1 MGVGKSAIGRRIARA
16 LQFRF
21 IDSDQAIEKE
31 VGKKIPQIFES
42 EGEAQFRSYERAF
55 VESGHPPEG
64 CVVSCGGGL
73 VIQEGMKELLKS
85 KGVVVCLYASIE
97 TIIERT
103 RRNKNRPLLNVDD
116 PEARIRELL
125 AEREPIYMDS
135 GVCISTDG
143 RSIQEVT
150 QHLERTYRNCARD
163 FGPTKA

>member
-1 MGVGKSAIGRRIARA
+1 
-16 LQFRF
+16 
-21 IDSDQAIEKE
+21 
-31 VGKKIPQIFES
+31 
-42 EGEAQFRSYERAF
+42 
-55 VESGHPPEG
+55 
-64 CVVSCGGGL
+64 
-73 VIQEGMKELLKS
+73 LKS

-163 FGPTKA
+163 FGPAEA